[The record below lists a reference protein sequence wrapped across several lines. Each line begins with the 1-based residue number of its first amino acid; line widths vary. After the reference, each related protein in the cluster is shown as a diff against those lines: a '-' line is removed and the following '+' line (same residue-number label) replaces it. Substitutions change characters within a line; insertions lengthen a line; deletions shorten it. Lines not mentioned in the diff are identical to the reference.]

1 MAAFDSLGMCW
12 FTFINGSHDLLY
24 PMINALYGLDWDT
37 KQYLKMGEE
46 MIRMEIAF
54 NRKAG
59 LGPEQEQ
66 MPQWL
71 KEEALPPTNARFDV
85 PDEDYAKVWEGF

>member
-1 MAAFDSLGMCW
+1 
-12 FTFINGSHDLLY
+12 
-24 PMINALYGLDWDT
+24 MINALYGLGWDT
-37 KQYLKMGEE
+37 QQYLKMGEE

-71 KEEALPPTNARFDV
+71 KEETLPPTNARFDV
-85 PDEDYAKVWEGF
+85 PDEDYDNVWKDF

>member
-1 MAAFDSLGMCW
+1 
-12 FTFINGSHDLLY
+12 
-24 PMINALYGLDWDT
+24 MINALYDLNWDAR
-37 KQYLKMGEE
+37 QYLEMGED

-71 KEEALPPTNARFDV
+71 KQESLPPTNAKFDV
-85 PDEDYAKVWEGF
+85 ADEDFNKVWKDF

>member
-1 MAAFDSLGMCW
+1 MAAFDCLGMCW
-12 FTFINGSHDLLY
+12 FTFINGSYDLLY
-24 PMINALYGLDWDT
+24 PMINALYGLGWDT
-37 KQYLKMGEE
+37 QQYLKMGEE

-71 KEEALPPTNARFDV
+71 KEETLPPTNARFDV
-85 PDEDYAKVWEGF
+85 PDEDYDNVWKDF

>member
-1 MAAFDSLGMCW
+1 
-12 FTFINGSHDLLY
+12 
-24 PMINALYGLDWDT
+24 
-37 KQYLKMGEE
+37 

-71 KEEALPPTNARFDV
+71 KEETLPPTNARFDV
-85 PDEDYAKVWEGF
+85 PDEDYDKVWKDF